1 MDVADTQIK
10 KALVAFAIEK
20 ALLDMGEPVFQKI
33 VKTLKDDYDCYIPDC
48 YDHPEYL
55 KRILSDLYG
64 NTHTTI
70 LNSIKANLQEFSH
83 QEQIQKFV
91 SALE

>member
-1 MDVADTQIK
+1 MDVVDTQIK

-20 ALLDMGEPVFQKI
+20 ALLDLGEPVFQK
-33 VKTLKDDYDCYIPDC
+33 VAKTLKDDYNCYIPDC

-64 NTHTTI
+64 NAHTTI
-70 LNSIKANLQEFSH
+70 INSIKTSLQEFSH

-91 SALE
+91 CALE